1 MTVTAHVIGDVVGR
15 GAQAFGLVDM
25 AIRDFT
31 AARAEQ
37 RATDIEATHDL
48 GVELV
53 RTRRALG
60 AAKSEVARARQESA
74 VLAHELAAANARADQ
89 AEAALAVILRTVR
102 RA

>member
-1 MTVTAHVIGDVVGR
+1 MTPTAHIMADVAGR
-15 GAQAFGLVDM
+15 GAQAFGLVNM
-25 AIRDFT
+25 AIQDFT

-37 RATDIEATHDL
+37 RATDLEATHDL

-60 AAKSEVARARQESA
+60 AVRAEVATARQESA
-74 VLAHELAAANARADQ
+74 VLAHELAAANARADR